1 MKYGIY
7 TCSFNCLKYFVKT
20 KCNIIYVHV
29 YVVTMKIGIIHYCF
43 SLTLTFYRFYHLN
56 QKLVLLLDNLT
67 QTFVIL

>member
-43 SLTLTFYRFYHLN
+43 SLTLTFL
-56 QKLVLLLDNLT
+56 Q
-67 QTFVIL
+67 ILSSKSETSIIIR